1 MSKSANTFFF
11 LSAVSAH
18 INADVFI
25 HENTTTI
32 NFTHNRDFLKSCELS
47 VKVKK
52 TPAGFVVAYVM
63 EKDGV
68 DIQQSASLAIS
79 GVDVYGVITAL
90 ANDAF
95 PVDA

>member
-25 HENTTTI
+25 HDNTTTI
-32 NFTHNRDFLKSCELS
+32 NFTHNQDFLKSCELS
-47 VKVKK
+47 VRVKK
-52 TPAGFVVAYVM
+52 TSAGFVVGYVM
-63 EKDGV
+63 EKDGK
-68 DIQQSASLAIS
+68 DIKQSASLAIS
-79 GVDVYGVITAL
+79 GDEVYGVITAL

-95 PVDA
+95 PS